1 MRSILLSAD
10 IPRFS
15 PTREFRILDMQI
27 AKGAISRL
35 ANSSEGILRD
45 QRYATAVAP
54 LGTETRDR
62 SFNLEN
68 SVVPRRRRVARNRA
82 LARVIISNER
92 IGTIHG
98 SRGRARIREHRNF
111 DAINV

>member
-15 PTREFRILDMQI
+15 PTREFHILDMHF
-27 AKGAISRL
+27 KGSDFA
-35 ANSSEGILRD
+35 ACKPVEGILRD

-54 LGTETRDR
+54 LETETRDR

-68 SVVPRRRRVARNRA
+68 SIVPRRRRVARNRA

-98 SRGRARIREHRNF
+98 SRGHARIGEHRNL